1 MHSGEKG
8 AEFKK
13 RNISAAVWDPSE
25 ELINLNT
32 EVLSCSCSGA

>member
-1 MHSGEKG
+1 MHSIEKG

-13 RNISAAVWDPSE
+13 RNISAVRDPSE